1 MTEGLQFSVN
11 VDGPLAV
18 YTQIENQLMF
28 AIASGRLAEGNTIP
42 SRRDMSEM
50 VSVNPNTVNKA
61 YRDLEIMGLLR
72 TRRGVGVT
80 VAPGAK
86 QIALRKTLPMVA
98 EHLRD
103 AVAECL
109 ACGMKV
115 TEVTTV
121 VAKAAKSGATP
132 YLGGTR
138 S

>member
-1 MTEGLQFSVN
+1 MSDGLQFSVN

-28 AIASGRLAEGNTIP
+28 AIASGRLTEGEAIP
-42 SRRDMSEM
+42 SGRDMSEM

-72 TRRGVGVT
+72 TRRGVGVM
-80 VAPGAK
+80 VAAGAK

-109 ACGMKV
+109 ACGMKSSDI
-115 TEVTTV
+115 TTA
-121 VAKAAKSGATP
+121 VAKAIKSGVSP
-132 YLGGTR
+132 YVGA

>member
-1 MTEGLQFSVN
+1 MPGGLQFSVN

-18 YTQIENQLMF
+18 YTQIENQIMF
-28 AIASGRLAEGNTIP
+28 AIASGKLGEGEPIP
-42 SRRDMSEM
+42 SGRDMSEM

-72 TRRGVGVT
+72 TRRGVGVM
-80 VAPGAK
+80 VAPGAR
-86 QIALRKTLPMVA
+86 QIALRKTLPMVG

-115 TEVTTV
+115 SDITATV
-121 VAKAAKSGATP
+121 NKAVKSGVSP
-132 YLGGTR
+132 YVG
-138 S
+138 SE